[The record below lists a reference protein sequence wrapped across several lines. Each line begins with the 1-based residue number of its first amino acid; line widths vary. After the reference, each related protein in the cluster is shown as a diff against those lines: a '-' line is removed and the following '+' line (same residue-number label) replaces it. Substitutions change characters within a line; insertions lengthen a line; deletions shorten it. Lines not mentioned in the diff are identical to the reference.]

1 MDQPSPYPQPQQSV
15 SSQPEQQPVSAQPQ
29 PGTAQPQQ
37 PQYGYAQ
44 PQYGYAQPQQ
54 PQYGYAQPQ
63 YGFPTQPPYPSAP
76 TPLKAPS
83 KRAVGSMVL
92 MIIALSLLSLPII
105 FFIAEIA
112 DSPRRILIYWEE
124 TVAYLGILSLLAGV
138 ILMMIGA
145 IRGTRGRVLFGVGI
159 LVVVP
164 FVFLV
169 HLLWMLEES
178 SVLDRLDSGT
188 TMMVCCILLA
198 SSLILAGIGVLA
210 RIRGMSIAGG
220 ASAIVFLMVMC
231 IGYFDLIFYVRKED
245 GQAMEILGLI
255 GFILL
260 CVSVT
265 VFPVRKQNQ

>member
-1 MDQPSPYPQPQQSV
+1 M
-15 SSQPEQQPVSAQPQ
+15 
-29 PGTAQPQQ
+29 
-37 PQYGYAQ
+37 
-44 PQYGYAQPQQ
+44 
-54 PQYGYAQPQ
+54 
-63 YGFPTQPPYPSAP
+63 
-76 TPLKAPS
+76 
-83 KRAVGSMVL
+83 R
-92 MIIALSLLSLPII
+92 

-188 TMMVCCILLA
+188 TMVKPGDGTNLGFSIQTRWW
-198 SSLILAGIGVLA
+198 SL
-210 RIRGMSIAGG
+210 
-220 ASAIVFLMVMC
+220 
-231 IGYFDLIFYVRKED
+231 
-245 GQAMEILGLI
+245 
-255 GFILL
+255 
-260 CVSVT
+260 
-265 VFPVRKQNQ
+265 